1 MWHFPDKNIG
11 AGCHFL
17 LQGTFPTQGSNLHL
31 LNCRKILYHLS
42 HQGSAIAIHMSP
54 VFFGFPSHLADH
66 RALSSIPSAVQS
78 VPISHRFYTEYQ
90 YWPCV
95 NSNFSIPPT
104 SPPFFGFWFLLL
116 SLPYS
121 LRRRA
126 LAPLLSTSRPR
137 FTCNGSQC
145 PSALRPLHPHQPGFL
160 PVYPLLFFPSWSHG
174 LRRFCTPQ
182 IFISQIGNRFSPL
195 CSPAI

>member
-1 MWHFPDKNIG
+1 
-11 AGCHFL
+11 
-17 LQGTFPTQGSNLHL
+17 
-31 LNCRKILYHLS
+31 
-42 HQGSAIAIHMSP
+42 MSP
-54 VFFGFPSHLADH
+54 VFFGFPFHLADH

-126 LAPLLSTSRPR
+126 LAPLLSTSHPR

-160 PVYPLLFFPSWSHG
+160 PMYPLLFFPSWSHG

-182 IFISQIGNRFSPL
+182 IFISRNWKQVFTPVFPCNLIFRRSPGDDDLKLNRPCRFCKARAQPSVTL
-195 CSPAI
+195 LSFGIWSCK